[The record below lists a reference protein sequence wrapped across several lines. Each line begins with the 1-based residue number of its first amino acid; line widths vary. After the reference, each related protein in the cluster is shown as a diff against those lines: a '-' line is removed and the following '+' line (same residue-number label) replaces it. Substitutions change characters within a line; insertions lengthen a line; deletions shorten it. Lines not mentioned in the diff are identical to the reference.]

1 VNLCLGLRKFYD
13 ADKLME
19 IWAVAYVDL
28 SGKNPGGM
36 VQVLTS
42 EPLSR
47 KESKDLCEGMRQ
59 DAIAAG
65 EDDWHYRVIIT
76 LNFSK
81 LWNRLWGLG

>member
-1 VNLCLGLRKFYD
+1 
-13 ADKLME
+13 ME

-65 EDDWHYRVIIT
+65 QGDEHCYRVLPT

-81 LWNRLWGLG
+81 LWNRLWMLGCSRTPTR